1 MLNRKKRYRLTVK
14 KQNAS
19 IPRRLNLLFFII
31 VLLFTVLILRLE
43 QMQIGQ
49 QSFYMKKLTALTSY
63 TVKESKARGQ
73 ILMLRELS

>member
-49 QSFYMKKLTALTSY
+49 QSFYMKKLTALTR
-63 TVKESKARGQ
+63 VIQ
-73 ILMLRELS
+73 

>member
-49 QSFYMKKLTALTSY
+49 QSFYSSY
-63 TVKESKARGQ
+63 
-73 ILMLRELS
+73 ELYSERIKSERSDF